1 MYIYRDITS
10 FMKFEN
16 PDMALMQDITK
27 ISRLTLDFWI
37 FKISQA
43 SEIDIF
49 GFFCKHI

>member
-16 PDMALMQDITK
+16 LDMALIQDIT

-49 GFFCKHI
+49 EFFVNISK